1 MYGASSDDWIGII
14 LYLNTSNPVTVNV
27 ITIQYSLLKKKAKV
41 YIITPLSLSLS
52 LHIQCTCT
60 FIQHLLFH
68 LER

>member
-1 MYGASSDDWIGII
+1 MMYGASSDDWIGII

-27 ITIQYSLLKKKAKV
+27 ITVQYSLLKKKAKV

-52 LHIQCTCT
+52 CT